1 MSPTEGGASAEVT
14 EREAKGCNEPN
25 VSEYACGTRVSVK
38 FHDCS
43 EEGFSWYNGTILGLK
58 TLNKYKI
65 EYDDDDEVSSI
76 DVEDEEFVVLSQGC
90 NGYAPP
96 KHRKGKTKGDK
107 GKKAKD
113 KTQRM
118 EELLQKLPEE
128 KRKYAIEEG
137 WCDAKITAYLE
148 RSANPNAFYYR
159 FLPEG
164 EVPKHG
170 PWTEE
175 EIATLKQICLEKQV
189 NTVGSRPEWG
199 IISQHIPGRVGYTC
213 SAAYRKFVDR
223 GEIEDPNYIF
233 VNGRSKYVFGRP
245 KSTKPKAEKE
255 KEYALQFP
263 RPGPSGTA
271 VSTRRSR
278 RHVKKR
284 RRARGDERIYA
295 DEVSASSEDEW
306 DLGMKHFNDSSTI
319 DWVTAATGIATE
331 NPLPNFI
338 DQITGD
344 IVVQPCISPQGY
356 VAGKRSWL
364 AALEKRHGKCPFT
377 NVKISHRGLIL
388 LTCDNIAEHR
398 DNIRNWEG
406 TREVALSPVVV
417 DNLSEAINTST
428 CGSNEFK
435 SPDEGRSSPACS
447 PQNGNNGVG
456 QRA

>member
-1 MSPTEGGASAEVT
+1 MSPTEGGAAEVADKSAG
-14 EREAKGCNEPN
+14 RWNDSSANEF
-25 VSEYACGTRVSVK
+25 ACGTRVSVK

-43 EEGFSWYNGTILGLK
+43 EDGFSWYNGTILGPK
-58 TLNKYKI
+58 TSKKYKI

-76 DVEDEEFVVLSQGC
+76 DVEDEEFVVLSKGC
-90 NGYAPP
+90 NGYTPP
-96 KHRKGKTKGDK
+96 KFRKGKKTKGEK
-107 GKKAKD
+107 GKKVKD

-175 EIATLKQICLEKQV
+175 EIATLKQICLEKKV

-245 KSTKPKAEKE
+245 KSSKPKAEKE
-255 KEYALQFP
+255 KEAAPGYQ
-263 RPGPSGTA
+263 RPAPPESPATTA
-271 VSTRRSR
+271 ARHAR

-319 DWVTAATGIATE
+319 DWVTAAAGMATE

-344 IVVQPCISPQGY
+344 VVVQPCISPQGY

-377 NVKISHRGLIL
+377 NVKTSHRGLIL
-388 LTCDNIAEHR
+388 LTSDNIAEHR
-398 DNIRNWEG
+398 DNIKNWEG
-406 TREVALSPVVV
+406 IREIALSPVVV
-417 DNLSEAINTST
+417 ENLPEAINTANS
-428 CGSNEFK
+428 
-435 SPDEGRSSPACS
+435 GR
-447 PQNGNNGVG
+447 
-456 QRA
+456 